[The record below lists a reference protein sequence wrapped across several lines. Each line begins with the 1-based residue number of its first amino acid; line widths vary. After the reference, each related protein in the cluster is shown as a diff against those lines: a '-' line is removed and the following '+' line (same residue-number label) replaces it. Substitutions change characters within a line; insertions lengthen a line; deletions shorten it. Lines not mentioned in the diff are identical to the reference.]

1 MRTDPRPRHYVS
13 PGVLAAMRPILRFSH
28 RRNAYV
34 LRLAGNR
41 TGPVLRRERRGR
53 EAMYRDGLY
62 LGPDR
67 RNQLPRIVREL
78 QRLDRLAR

>member
-13 PGVLAAMRPILRFSH
+13 PLALAAMRPILRFSEG
-28 RRNAYV
+28 RDAYV

-41 TGPVLRRERRGR
+41 AGPVLRLERRARGTDR
-53 EAMYRDGLY
+53 KRYY